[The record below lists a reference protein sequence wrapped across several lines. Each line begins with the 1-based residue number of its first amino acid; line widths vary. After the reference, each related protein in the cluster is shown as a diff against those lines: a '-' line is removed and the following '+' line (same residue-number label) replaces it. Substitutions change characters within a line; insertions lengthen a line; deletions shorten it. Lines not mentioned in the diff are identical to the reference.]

1 MGMGERWLSLG
12 SLWWHPWQRAREAV
26 AQKEFFWWE
35 LGVVF
40 VLEIVAMTMAT
51 LFSAGGRFSSLFH
64 SFAMLSFLSVGTVL
78 YWLVIVGGMIL
89 ILTAVFRRVVIPE
102 RLFFLLAVSHLPW
115 VCVFPLFLLSMGI
128 RGFSSFLM
136 VLSSLFSFFWLWET
150 LCLEYA
156 LSRGKA
162 LIVMVLPFVVLVLA
176 GIFGVLRMGILL
188 GLQGGI

>member
-1 MGMGERWLSLG
+1 MEERWVSLG
-12 SLWWHPWQRAREAV
+12 CLWWYPWQGAREAV

-40 VLEIVAMTMAT
+40 GLEVLAMTMAT
-51 LFSAGGRFSSLFH
+51 LFSVGGRFSSLFH
-64 SFAMLSFLSVGTVL
+64 SLAMVSFFSLGTIL
-78 YWLVIVGGMIL
+78 YWMVVIGGMMFL
-89 ILTAVFRRVVIPE
+89 LTAVFRRVVIPE
-102 RLFFLLAVSHLPW
+102 RLFFLLGVSHLPW
-115 VCVFPLFLLSMGI
+115 VGVFPFFLLSLWI
-128 RGFSSFLM
+128 PWLPSFL
-136 VLSSLFSFFWLWET
+136 VILSSLFSFFWLWET
-150 LCLEYA
+150 RCLEYA